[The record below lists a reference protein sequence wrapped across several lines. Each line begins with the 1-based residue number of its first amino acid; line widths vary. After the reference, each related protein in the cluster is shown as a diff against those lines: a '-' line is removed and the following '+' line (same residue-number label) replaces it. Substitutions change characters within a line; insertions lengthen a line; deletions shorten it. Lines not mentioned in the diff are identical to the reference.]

1 MASAEPLVIFG
12 SGEIATLARYYF
24 DNDSSYRV
32 AGFVV
37 DDEFASLTELQGLPV
52 VSLSQA
58 AERFP
63 PGRFKAHV
71 ALSYRGLNRYRER
84 AFHALKS
91 RSYALVSYFCSRA
104 VRWPDLVHGENCFV
118 LENQTL
124 QPTVT
129 LGNNVMLWSGNH
141 IGHGTNIG
149 DHTYVSS
156 QVVLAGHVNLGRR
169 CFLGI
174 NATVKDFTTIGD
186 DVFVAMGA
194 AVTKDVPNGSVVVGS
209 AATFLPADD
218 AGAVRLRRKYFGDP
232 PTDSR

>member
-1 MASAEPLVIFG
+1 MASAEPIVVFG

-32 AGFVV
+32 AGFIV
-37 DDEFASLTELQGLPV
+37 DDEFANVSELEGLPV
-52 VSLSQA
+52 VSLSRV

-71 ALSYRGLNRYRER
+71 ALSYRGLNRFRER
-84 AFHALKS
+84 AFQALKA
-91 RSYALVSYFCSRA
+91 RSYTLVSYFCSRG
-104 VRWPDLVHGENCFV
+104 VRWPDLKHGENCFV

-129 LGNNVMLWSGNH
+129 LGDNVMLWSGNH
-141 IGHGTNIG
+141 IGHGTVIG

-156 QVVLAGHVNLGRR
+156 HVVLAGHVKIGQR
-169 CFLGI
+169 CFVGI

-186 DVFVAMGA
+186 DTFIAMGA
-194 AVTKDVPNGSVVVGS
+194 AVTKDVPSGSVVIGA
-209 AATFLPADD
+209 AATILPADD
-218 AGAVRLRRKYFGDP
+218 PGAGRLRRKYFGDLP
-232 PTDSR
+232 PDSR